1 MSDKLGFEDLRN
13 KYKDVLSKAF
23 TTNNIDLLD
32 SFTKNTNE
40 TDRKAA
46 MDQAFRDKL
55 LELLIEDPDTLE
67 NFVSFCIESCRR
79 QMVTPTMPVV
89 LLGDIFDA
97 LTLNKCEKLFSY
109 VENGVNIWKEELFFV
124 ACKNNLLRMCNDL
137 LRRLSRSQNT
147 VFCGRILLF
156 LAKFFPF
163 SERSGLN
170 IVSEF
175 NLENVTEFGG
185 DNSSTLKDA
194 LDEEMVIDNN
204 DKNKLNIDY
213 NLYCRFWSL
222 QDFFRNPN
230 NCYNKI
236 QWKTFVVHSGSV
248 LSAFSSYKLE
258 SIELQKSKLNL
269 LKSVTAVT
277 TDVEMKD
284 SETNEPHYFAKF
296 LTNQKLLELQLSDS
310 NFRRCVLV
318 QFLILFQYLTSTVKF
333 KMELQELK
341 SDQTDWVKE
350 TTALVYKLLGETPPH
365 GKQFAECVK
374 HILKRE
380 EHWNSWKND
389 GCPEFQKPKPPVQAE
404 SSDDVK
410 KSRKRR
416 RPVGDIIKEY
426 EGQSKSYMGNN
437 ELTKLWNL
445 CPDNLAACRTKER
458 DFMPSLESYLVG
470 GGAGGAGGAGA
481 GARGG
486 GWGWRALRLLAR
498 RSPHFFVHTNNPIGR
513 LPDYLTSMVE
523 RVTREVAANAAAS
536 ANGEP
541 SKTNNDDKPT
551 KQQENTEEEITEEQ
565 MEADLIK
572 EGDANDIEQV
582 PDSTHAGEED
592 YDKATLTRSRV
603 TMISSTQ
610 LDALSSKLTDWKK
623 LAAKLGYKADEIQFF
638 ETENATDAARAKNM
652 LQLWFDDD
660 EDASVENL
668 LYIMEGL
675 KMTEAC
681 EALKNDK

>member
-1 MSDKLGFEDLRN
+1 MSEKLGFEELRA

-23 TTNNIDLLD
+23 ATNNIDLLD

-40 TDRKAA
+40 VDRKAA

-55 LELLIEDPDTLE
+55 LELLIDEPDTLE
-67 NFVSFCIESCRR
+67 NYVCFCIESCRR

-97 LTLNKCEKLFSY
+97 LTLNKCEKMFTY

-185 DNSSTLKDA
+185 DNSSNLKDS
-194 LDEEMVIDNN
+194 LEEDMVVDNE
-204 DKNKLNIDY
+204 KSKLGIDY

-230 NCYNKI
+230 TCYNKL
-236 QWKTFVVHSGSV
+236 QWKTFVAHSGSV

-258 SIELQKSKLNL
+258 AVELQKAKLNR
-269 LKSVTAVT
+269 LKAVNN
-277 TDVEMKD
+277 DIEMQESNK
-284 SETNEPHYFAKF
+284 EQHYFAKF

-310 NFRRCVLV
+310 NFRRCVLI
-318 QFLILFQYLTSTVKF
+318 QFLILFQYLTSSVKF
-333 KMELQELK
+333 KMESQELK
-341 SDQTDWVKE
+341 SDQQDWVKE
-350 TTALVYKLLGETPPH
+350 TTSLVYKLLGETPPD
-365 GKQFAECVK
+365 GKRFAECVK

-380 EHWNSWKND
+380 EHWNNWKND
-389 GCPEFQKPKPPVQAE
+389 GCPEFQKPKPPVQ
-404 SSDDVK
+404 SDTTDEVR

-426 EGQSKSYMGNN
+426 EGQQKSYMGNN

-458 DFMPSLESYLVG
+458 DFMPSLEYYMVG
-470 GGAGGAGGAGA
+470 VDRD
-481 GARGG
+481 ARRTSCG

-513 LPDYLTSMVE
+513 LPDYLDDMVD
-523 RVTREVAANAAAS
+523 RVTREVAANAAANN
-536 ANGEP
+536 ANGD
-541 SKTNNDDKPT
+541 SSGNTSDKPM
-551 KQQENTEEEITEEQ
+551 KENTEEEITEEQ

-572 EGDANDIEQV
+572 EGDATDIEQV

-592 YDKATLTRSRV
+592 YDKSSRTRL
-603 TMISSTQ
+603 TMISPSQ
-610 LDALSSKLTDWKK
+610 LDAVSSKLADWKK
-623 LAAKLGYKADEIQFF
+623 LATKLGFKDDEIQFF
-638 ETENATDAARAKNM
+638 ETENATDPSRAKNM

-675 KMTEAC
+675 KMADAC
-681 EALKNDK
+681 EALKNAK

>member
-1 MSDKLGFEDLRN
+1 MTEKLGFEELRA

-32 SFTKNTNE
+32 SFTRNTNE

-79 QMVTPTMPVV
+79 NMVTATMPVV
-89 LLGDIFDA
+89 LLGDVFDA
-97 LTLNKCEKLFSY
+97 LTLNKCEKMFSY
-109 VENGVNIWKEELFFV
+109 VENGVTIWKEDLFFV

-175 NLENVTEFGG
+175 NLENVTEFGAES
-185 DNSSTLKDA
+185 SSTLKDS
-194 LDEEMVIDNN
+194 LDDEMVVNN
-204 DKNKLNIDY
+204 EKSKLNIDY

-230 NCYNKI
+230 TCYNKI
-236 QWKTFVVHSGSV
+236 QWKTFVAHSGSV

-258 SIELQKSKLNL
+258 AVELQKPKLSRLKPIHGDVVIPGSK
-269 LKSVTAVT
+269 
-277 TDVEMKD
+277 EQ
-284 SETNEPHYFAKF
+284 HYFAKF
-296 LTNQKLLELQLSDS
+296 LTNQKLLELQVSDS
-310 NFRRCVLV
+310 NFRRCVLI

-333 KMELQELK
+333 KMESQELK
-341 SDQTDWVKE
+341 SDQAEWVKD
-350 TTALVYKLLGETPPH
+350 TTAQVYRLLGETPPN
-365 GKQFAECVK
+365 GKRFAECVK
-374 HILKRE
+374 HIIKRE
-380 EHWNSWKND
+380 EHWNNWKNE
-389 GCPEFQKPKPPVQAE
+389 GCPEFQKPKLATQIDAGDE
-404 SSDDVK
+404 IK
-410 KSRKRR
+410 KAKKRR

-426 EGQSKSYMGNN
+426 ESQNKTYMGNN
-437 ELTKLWNL
+437 DLTKLWNK

-458 DFMPSLESYLVG
+458 DFMPTLESYMVTG
-470 GGAGGAGGAGA
+470 SESV
-481 GARGG
+481 GARKRTACG

-513 LPDYLTSMVE
+513 LPDYLDSMVD
-523 RVTREVAANAAAS
+523 RISREVAANIAS
-536 ANGEP
+536 ATDGES
-541 SKTNNDDKPT
+541 SKSSEKTL
-551 KQQENTEEEITEEQ
+551 KQESNEEEVSEEQ
-565 MEADLIK
+565 MEVDLK
-572 EGDANDIEQV
+572 EGDATDIEQV

-592 YDKATLTRSRV
+592 YEKTCRSRV
-603 TMISSTQ
+603 TMISPAQ
-610 LDALSSKLTDWKK
+610 LEALCSKLADWKK
-623 LAAKLGYKADEIQFF
+623 LAAKLGYKADEIKFF
-638 ETENATDAARAKNM
+638 ETENATDVARAKNM

-675 KMTEAC
+675 KMHDAC
-681 EALKNDK
+681 EAIKSAQ

>member
-1 MSDKLGFEDLRN
+1 MSEKYGFEDLRN
-13 KYKDVLSKAF
+13 RYKDVLSKAF
-23 TTNNIDLLD
+23 TTNNIELLD
-32 SFTKNTNE
+32 SFSKSTNE
-40 TDRKAA
+40 ADRKAA

-97 LTLNKCEKLFSY
+97 LTLNKCEKMFSY

-185 DNSSTLKDA
+185 DSTSTLKDS
-194 LDEEMVIDNN
+194 LDEEMVVEDTE
-204 DKNKLNIDY
+204 KNKLNIDY

-230 NCYNKI
+230 TCYNKI
-236 QWKTFVVHSGSV
+236 QWKTFVAHSGSV

-258 SIELQKSKLNL
+258 AIEIQKSKLNRI
-269 LKSVTAVT
+269 KAMNV
-277 TDVEMKD
+277 DVEMQEAK
-284 SETNEPHYFAKF
+284 EQHYFAKF

-310 NFRRCVLV
+310 NFRRCVLI
-318 QFLILFQYLTSTVKF
+318 QFLILFQYLTTTVKF
-333 KMELQELK
+333 KMESQELK
-341 SDQTDWVKE
+341 SDQMDWVKE
-350 TTALVYKLLGETPPH
+350 TSSLVYKLLGETPPH
-365 GKQFAECVK
+365 GKRFAECVK

-389 GCPEFQKPKPPVQAE
+389 GCPEFQKPKPPVQVD
-404 SSDDVK
+404 SSDEVK
-410 KSRKRR
+410 KTRKRR
-416 RPVGDIIKEY
+416 RPVGDIIREY
-426 EGQSKSYMGNN
+426 ESQSKSYMGNN

-458 DFMPSLESYLVG
+458 DFMPSLESYMVSS
-470 GGAGGAGGAGA
+470 
-481 GARGG
+481 RPEPREVSG

-513 LPDYLTSMVE
+513 LPDYLNAMVE
-523 RVTREVAANAAAS
+523 RVTREVQANAAAS
-536 ANGEP
+536 ANGET
-541 SKTNNDDKPT
+541 SKNHN
-551 KQQENTEEEITEEQ
+551 
-565 MEADLIK
+565 
-572 EGDANDIEQV
+572 
-582 PDSTHAGEED
+582 
-592 YDKATLTRSRV
+592 DKAV
-603 TMISSTQ
+603 KQ
-610 LDALSSKLTDWKK
+610 
-623 LAAKLGYKADEIQFF
+623 
-638 ETENATDAARAKNM
+638 ATVNWNTVM
-652 LQLWFDDD
+652 
-660 EDASVENL
+660 
-668 LYIMEGL
+668 Y
-675 KMTEAC
+675 
-681 EALKNDK
+681 

>member
-1 MSDKLGFEDLRN
+1 MSDKMGFEALRA
-13 KYKDVLSKAF
+13 KYKDLLSKAF
-23 TTNNIDLLD
+23 STNNIDLLD
-32 SFTKNTNE
+32 SFSKNINDS
-40 TDRKAA
+40 DRKAA

-55 LELLIEDPDTLE
+55 LELLTEEAETLE
-67 NFVSFCIESCRR
+67 NYVCFCIESCRR

-97 LTLNKCEKLFSY
+97 LTLNKCEKLFTY

-185 DNSSTLKDA
+185 DNSNNLKDS
-194 LDEEMVIDNN
+194 LDEEMMVEEE
-204 DKNKLNIDY
+204 KTKLNIDY

-230 NCYNKI
+230 TCYNKI
-236 QWKTFVVHSGSV
+236 QWKTFVAHSGSV

-258 SIELQKSKLNL
+258 AIELQKSKLNR
-269 LKSVTAVT
+269 LKVVHG
-277 TDVEMKD
+277 DDNMQGLNKEQ
-284 SETNEPHYFAKF
+284 HYFAKF

-310 NFRRCVLV
+310 NFRRCVLI
-318 QFLILFQYLTSTVKF
+318 QFLILFQYLSSTVKF
-333 KMELQELK
+333 KMETQELK
-341 SDQTDWVKE
+341 SDQTEWVKE
-350 TTALVYKLLGETPPH
+350 TTSLIYRLLGETPPS

-380 EHWNSWKND
+380 EHWNTWKND
-389 GCPEFQKPKPPVQAE
+389 GCPEFQKPKPPVQTE
-404 SSDDVK
+404 SSDDL
-410 KSRKRR
+410 RKLKVRR

-426 EGQSKSYMGNN
+426 EGQQKCYMGNN
-437 ELTKLWNL
+437 DLTKLWNL
-445 CPDNLAACRTKER
+445 CPDNLTACRTKER
-458 DFMPSLESYLVG
+458 DFMPSLQTYMLTANDGRE
-470 GGAGGAGGAGA
+470 GA
-481 GARGG
+481 ARRTASGS
-486 GWGWRALRLLAR
+486 WGWRALRLLAR
-498 RSPHFFVHTNNPIGR
+498 RSPHFFIHTNTPIGR
-513 LPDYLTSMVE
+513 LPDYLDDMVK
-523 RVTREVAANAAAS
+523 RVTREVASLAEAHNTNGDSTATNTDKNIKQEAA
-536 ANGEP
+536 
-541 SKTNNDDKPT
+541 
-551 KQQENTEEEITEEQ
+551 EEEITEEQ

-572 EGDANDIEQV
+572 EEDHNDMEQV
-582 PDSTHAGEED
+582 PDSTNLDED
-592 YDKATLTRSRV
+592 YDKAARSRV
-603 TMISSTQ
+603 TMISPAQ
-610 LDALSSKLTDWKK
+610 LDAVSAKLTDWKK
-623 LAAKLGYKADEIQFF
+623 LAAKLGYKPDEIQYF
-638 ETENATDAARAKNM
+638 ETENATDVLRAKNM

-675 KMTEAC
+675 EMAEAC
-681 EALKNDK
+681 EALKK

>member
-1 MSDKLGFEDLRN
+1 MSEKNGFDQLRV

-23 TTNNIDLLD
+23 ATNNIELLE
-32 SFTKNTNE
+32 SFSKHANE

-55 LELLIEDPDTLE
+55 LELLVEEPNTLE
-67 NFVSFCIESCRR
+67 NYVCFCIESCRR

-97 LTLNKCEKLFSY
+97 LTLNKCEKLFTY
-109 VENGVNIWKEELFFV
+109 VENGVNIWREELFFV

-175 NLENVTEFGG
+175 NLENLTEFGV

-194 LDEEMVIDNN
+194 LDEEMVVDD
-204 DKNKLNIDY
+204 DKNKLLIDY

-230 NCYNKI
+230 TCYNKI
-236 QWKTFVVHSGSV
+236 QWKTFVAHSGSV

-258 SIELQKSKLNL
+258 AVELQKSKLNR
-269 LKSVTAVT
+269 LKAVNS
-277 TDVEMKD
+277 DVEMQESK
-284 SETNEPHYFAKF
+284 EQHYFAKF

-310 NFRRCVLV
+310 NFRRCVLI

-333 KMELQELK
+333 KMESQELK
-341 SDQTDWVKE
+341 SDQADWVKE
-350 TTALVYKLLGETPPH
+350 TTALVYRLLAETPPN
-365 GKQFAECVK
+365 GKRFAECVK
-374 HILKRE
+374 SILKRE
-380 EHWNSWKND
+380 EHWNTWKND
-389 GCPEFQKPKPPVQAE
+389 GCPEFQKPKPPPVQAE
-404 SSDDVK
+404 NNEEGK
-410 KSRKRR
+410 RAKKRR

-426 EGQSKSYMGNN
+426 ESQDKFFMGNN
-437 ELTKLWNL
+437 DLTKLWNL

-458 DFMPSLESYLVG
+458 DFMPSLESYMVC
-470 GGAGGAGGAGA
+470 GA
-481 GARGG
+481 ARGG

-513 LPDYLTSMVE
+513 LPDYLDDMVK
-523 RVTREVAANAAAS
+523 RITREVAANAASNNTNGDAS
-536 ANGEP
+536 GGSNE
-541 SKTNNDDKPT
+541 KPI
-551 KQQENTEEEITEEQ
+551 KQETGEEEMAEEQ
-565 MEADLIK
+565 IETDIIK
-572 EGDANDIEQV
+572 EEDTTDMEQV
-582 PDSTHAGEED
+582 PDSTHGEEE
-592 YDKATLTRSRV
+592 DKVDRSRV
-603 TMISSTQ
+603 TMITSTQ
-610 LDALSSKLTDWKK
+610 LDALATSLTDWKK
-623 LAAKLGYKADEIQFF
+623 LAVKLGYKPDEIQFF
-638 ETENATDAARAKNM
+638 ETENATDIARAKNM

-675 KMTEAC
+675 EMTEAC
-681 EALKNDK
+681 DTLKSVK

>member
-1 MSDKLGFEDLRN
+1 MSDKLGFDELRN

-46 MDQAFRDKL
+46 MDHAFRDKL
-55 LELLIEDPDTLE
+55 LELLIEEPDTLE

-109 VENGVNIWKEELFFV
+109 VENGVSIWKEELFFV

-185 DNSSTLKDA
+185 DSSSTLKDS
-194 LDEEMVIDNN
+194 LDEEMVVDNN
-204 DKNKLNIDY
+204 EKNKINIDY

-230 NCYNKI
+230 NCYNKL
-236 QWKTFVVHSGSV
+236 QWKTFVAHSGSV

-258 SIELQKSKLNL
+258 TVELQKSKLNL
-269 LKSVTAVT
+269 LKPVKTVA
-277 TDVEMKD
+277 TDAEMKD

-333 KMELQELK
+333 KMEVQELK
-341 SDQTDWVKE
+341 SDQVDWVKE
-350 TTALVYKLLGETPPH
+350 TTALVYKLLGETPPN
-365 GKQFAECVK
+365 GKQFAEC
-374 HILKRE
+374 
-380 EHWNSWKND
+380 
-389 GCPEFQKPKPPVQAE
+389 KPKPPVSVE
-404 SSDDVK
+404 STDEVK

-426 EGQSKSYMGNN
+426 EAQNKSYMGNN

-458 DFMPSLESYLVG
+458 DFMPSLG
-470 GGAGGAGGAGA
+470 MGNNI
-481 GARGG
+481 
-486 GWGWRALRLLAR
+486 
-498 RSPHFFVHTNNPIGR
+498 FFILNTIFLQRENN
-513 LPDYLTSMVE
+513 
-523 RVTREVAANAAAS
+523 
-536 ANGEP
+536 
-541 SKTNNDDKPT
+541 
-551 KQQENTEEEITEEQ
+551 EEEITEEQ

-592 YDKATLTRSRV
+592 YDKTSRSRV
-603 TMISSTQ
+603 TMISPAQ
-610 LDALSSKLTDWKK
+610 LEALSSKLTDWKK

-638 ETENATDAARAKNM
+638 ETENATDSARAKNM

-675 KMTEAC
+675 KMTDAC
-681 EALKNDK
+681 EALKNVK

>member
-1 MSDKLGFEDLRN
+1 MSEKLGFEELRA

-23 TTNNIDLLD
+23 ATNNIDLLD

-40 TDRKAA
+40 VDRKAA

-55 LELLIEDPDTLE
+55 LELLIDEPDTLE
-67 NFVSFCIESCRR
+67 NYVCFCIESCRR

-97 LTLNKCEKLFSY
+97 LTLNKCEKMFTY

-185 DNSSTLKDA
+185 DNSSNLKDS
-194 LDEEMVIDNN
+194 LEEDMVVDNE
-204 DKNKLNIDY
+204 KSKLGIDY

-230 NCYNKI
+230 TCYNKL
-236 QWKTFVVHSGSV
+236 QWKTFVAHSGSV

-258 SIELQKSKLNL
+258 AVELQKAKLNR
-269 LKSVTAVT
+269 LKAVNN
-277 TDVEMKD
+277 DIEMQESNK
-284 SETNEPHYFAKF
+284 EQHYFAKF

-310 NFRRCVLV
+310 NFRRCVLI
-318 QFLILFQYLTSTVKF
+318 QFLILFQYLTSSVKF
-333 KMELQELK
+333 KMESQELK
-341 SDQTDWVKE
+341 SDQQDWVKE
-350 TTALVYKLLGETPPH
+350 TTSLVYKLLGETPPD
-365 GKQFAECVK
+365 GKRFAGCVK

-380 EHWNSWKND
+380 EHWNNWKND
-389 GCPEFQKPKPPVQAE
+389 GCPEFQKPKPPVQ
-404 SSDDVK
+404 SDTTDEVR

-426 EGQSKSYMGNN
+426 EGQQKSYMGNN

-458 DFMPSLESYLVG
+458 DFMPSLEYYMVG
-470 GGAGGAGGAGA
+470 VDRD
-481 GARGG
+481 ARRTSCG

-513 LPDYLTSMVE
+513 LPDYLDDMVD
-523 RVTREVAANAAAS
+523 RVTREVAANAAANN
-536 ANGEP
+536 ANGD
-541 SKTNNDDKPT
+541 SSGNTSDKPM
-551 KQQENTEEEITEEQ
+551 KENTEEEITEEQ

-572 EGDANDIEQV
+572 EGDATDIEQV

-592 YDKATLTRSRV
+592 YDKSSRTRL
-603 TMISSTQ
+603 TMISPSQ
-610 LDALSSKLTDWKK
+610 LDAVSSKLADWKK
-623 LAAKLGYKADEIQFF
+623 LATKLGFKDDEIQFF
-638 ETENATDAARAKNM
+638 ETENATDPSRAKNM

-675 KMTEAC
+675 KMADAC
-681 EALKNDK
+681 EALKNAK

>member
-1 MSDKLGFEDLRN
+1 MSTKIGFDELRV

-23 TTNNIDLLD
+23 STNNIDLLD
-32 SFTKNTNE
+32 SFSKKASE

-55 LELLIEDPDTLE
+55 LELLVEDSATLE
-67 NFVSFCIESCRR
+67 NYVNFCIESCRR

-97 LTLNKCEKLFSY
+97 LTLNKCEQMFTY
-109 VENGVNIWKEELFFV
+109 VESGVTTWREELFFG

-175 NLENVTEFGG
+175 NLENITEFGG

-194 LDEEMVIDNN
+194 LDEDMVIDD
-204 DKNKLNIDY
+204 DKNKLTIDY

-222 QDFFRNPN
+222 QEFFRNPN
-230 NCYNKI
+230 TCYNKI
-236 QWKTFVVHSGSV
+236 QWKTFVAHSGSV

-258 SIELQKSKLNL
+258 AIELQKSKLNR
-269 LKSVTAVT
+269 LKAIN
-277 TDVEMKD
+277 TDVEMKE
-284 SETNEPHYFAKF
+284 SKEQHYFAKF

-310 NFRRCVLV
+310 NFRRCVLI
-318 QFLILFQYLTSTVKF
+318 QFLILFQYLTSSVKF
-333 KMELQELK
+333 KLESQELK
-341 SDQTDWVKE
+341 TDQTEWVQE
-350 TTALVYKLLGETPPH
+350 TINLVYKLLSETPPD
-365 GKQFAECVK
+365 GKCFVECVK
-374 HILKRE
+374 SILKRE

-389 GCPEFQKPKPPVQAE
+389 GCPEFQKPKPPVQSE
-404 SSDDVK
+404 STEEVRRV
-410 KSRKRR
+410 RKRR

-426 EGQSKSYMGNN
+426 ESQKKHFMGNT

-458 DFMPSLESYLVG
+458 DFMPSLESYMLS
-470 GGAGGAGGAGA
+470 GGAEGAEAGRA
-481 GARGG
+481 A

-513 LPDYLTSMVE
+513 LPDYLDDMVK
-523 RVTREVAANAAAS
+523 RISREVAANAAAS
-536 ANGEP
+536 NSNGDANIN
-541 SKTNNDDKPT
+541 SDKNI
-551 KQQENTEEEITEEQ
+551 KQESHDEDITEEQ
-565 MEADLIK
+565 IEADLIK

-582 PDSTHAGEED
+582 PDSTHVTD
-592 YDKATLTRSRV
+592 DDDKTERARL
-603 TMISSTQ
+603 TMITETQ
-610 LDALSSKLTDWKK
+610 LDAVAKKLTDWKK
-623 LAAKLGYKADEIQFF
+623 LAVKLDYKQDEIEYF
-638 ETENATDAARAKNM
+638 ETENATDEARAKNM
-652 LQLWFDDD
+652 LKLWFDDD

-675 KMTEAC
+675 ELVEAC
-681 EALKNDK
+681 EALKSTK

>member
-1 MSDKLGFEDLRN
+1 MTDKLGFDELRV

-23 TTNNIDLLD
+23 STNNIELLE
-32 SFTKNTNE
+32 SFSKNTNE

-46 MDQAFRDKL
+46 MDQAYRDKL
-55 LELLIEDPDTLE
+55 LELLVEEPNTLE
-67 NFVSFCIESCRR
+67 NYVSFCIESCRR

-97 LTLNKCEKLFSY
+97 LTLNKCEKMFTY
-109 VENGVNIWKEELFFV
+109 VENGVNIWREELFFV

-175 NLENVTEFGG
+175 NLENLTEFGG
-185 DNSSTLKDA
+185 DSSSTLKDS
-194 LDEEMVIDNN
+194 LDEEMVIDD
-204 DKNKLNIDY
+204 DKNKLLIDY

-230 NCYNKI
+230 TCYNKI
-236 QWKTFVVHSGSV
+236 QWKTFVAHSGSV

-258 SIELQKSKLNL
+258 SIELQKSKLNR
-269 LKSVTAVT
+269 LKPVNS
-277 TDVEMKD
+277 DM
-284 SETNEPHYFAKF
+284 ETQENKEQHYFAKF

-310 NFRRCVLV
+310 NFRRCVLI

-333 KMELQELK
+333 KMESQELK
-341 SDQTDWVKE
+341 SDQLDWVKE
-350 TTALVYKLLGETPPH
+350 TTSLVYKLLAETPPN
-365 GKQFAECVK
+365 GKRFAECVK
-374 HILKRE
+374 SILKRE
-380 EHWNSWKND
+380 EHWNNWKND
-389 GCPEFQKPKPPVQAE
+389 GCPEFQKPKPPVQTE
-404 SSDDVK
+404 STEESK
-410 KSRKRR
+410 RGKKRR

-426 EGQSKSYMGNN
+426 ESQNKDFMGNN
-437 ELTKLWNL
+437 DLTKLWNL

-458 DFMPSLESYLVG
+458 DFMPSLESYMVG
-470 GGAGGAGGAGA
+470 WDGAGA
-481 GARGG
+481 G

-513 LPDYLTSMVE
+513 LPDYLDDMVK
-523 RVTREVAANAAAS
+523 RITREAAANAANNTNGDAS
-536 ANGEP
+536 SGSSE
-541 SKTNNDDKPT
+541 KPI
-551 KQQENTEEEITEEQ
+551 KPEHNEDEMAEEQ
-565 MEADLIK
+565 IETDIIK
-572 EGDANDIEQV
+572 EEDTADMEQV
-582 PDSTHAGEED
+582 PDSTHGED
-592 YDKATLTRSRV
+592 DDKVTRSRV
-603 TMISSTQ
+603 TMITPTQ
-610 LDALSSKLTDWKK
+610 LDALASKLTDWKK
-623 LAAKLGYKADEIQFF
+623 LAAKLGYKPDEIQYF
-638 ETENATDAARAKNM
+638 ETENATDIARAKNM

-675 KMTEAC
+675 EMTEAC
-681 EALKNDK
+681 ETLKNAK

>member
-1 MSDKLGFEDLRN
+1 MEDSLGFDELRVN
-13 KYKDVLSKAF
+13 FKNALSKALGSNDVDF
-23 TTNNIDLLD
+23 LD
-32 SFTKNTNE
+32 SYSRNVNDG
-40 TDRKAA
+40 DRKAA

-55 LELLIEDPDTLE
+55 LDLLVEEPDTLE
-67 NFVSFCIESCRR
+67 NYIQFCIECCRHHL
-79 QMVTPTMPVV
+79 VTPTMPVV

-97 LTLNKCEKLFSY
+97 LTLNKCEKLFTY
-109 VENGVNIWKEELFFV
+109 VEKGVNVWREELFFG

-185 DNSSTLKDA
+185 DSSSTLKDA
-194 LDEEMVIDNN
+194 LDEDLVITE
-204 DKNKLNIDY
+204 DKKIAIDY

-230 NCYNKI
+230 NCYSKI
-236 QWKTFVVHSGSV
+236 QWKTFVAHSGSV

-258 SIELQKSKLNL
+258 AVELQKSKLNR
-269 LKSVTAVT
+269 LKPVG
-277 TDVEMKD
+277 TDVEMTESK
-284 SETNEPHYFAKF
+284 EQHYFAKF

-310 NFRRCVLV
+310 NFRRCVLI

-333 KMELQELK
+333 KMETQELK
-341 SDQTDWVKE
+341 SDQLDWVKE
-350 TTALVYKLLGETPPH
+350 TTSLVYKLLGETPMD
-365 GKQFAECVK
+365 GKRFAECVK
-374 HILKRE
+374 SILKRE

-389 GCPEFQKPKPPVQAE
+389 GCPEFQKPKPPVQTE
-404 SSDDVK
+404 STDEVRRAK
-410 KSRKRR
+410 KRR

-426 EGQSKSYMGNN
+426 KAQDKDFMGNN

-458 DFMPSLESYLVG
+458 DFMPTLESYMVG
-470 GGAGGAGGAGA
+470 GGDS
-481 GARGG
+481 RTSCG

-513 LPDYLTSMVE
+513 LTDYLDDMVK
-523 RVTREVAANAAAS
+523 RISRDMAAS
-536 ANGEP
+536 AAAVTNGDAN
-541 SKTNNDDKPT
+541 TNNTDKV
-551 KQQENTEEEITEEQ
+551 KQEPAEEEITEEQ

-572 EGDANDIEQV
+572 EENDIDQV
-582 PDSTHAGEED
+582 PDSTAED
-592 YDKATLTRSRV
+592 EDKESRSRV
-603 TMISSTQ
+603 TMITPTQ
-610 LDALSSKLTDWKK
+610 LDTLTAKLADWKK
-623 LAAKLGYKADEIQFF
+623 LAAKLGFKPDEIQFF
-638 ETENATDAARAKNM
+638 ESENATDAARAKNM

-675 KMTEAC
+675 KMVDAC
-681 EALKNDK
+681 EALKNAQ

>member
-1 MSDKLGFEDLRN
+1 MLMPKNMSDKFGFEELRA

-23 TTNNIDLLD
+23 ATNNIDLLD
-32 SFTKNTNE
+32 SFSKITNE

-46 MDQAFRDKL
+46 MDQAYRDKL
-55 LELLIEDPDTLE
+55 LELLVEDPDTLE
-67 NFVSFCIESCRR
+67 SYVCFCIESCRR

-97 LTLNKCEKLFSY
+97 LTLNKCEKMFTY

-175 NLENVTEFGG
+175 NLENITEFGG
-185 DNSSTLKDA
+185 DNSSTLKDS
-194 LDEEMVIDNN
+194 LDEEIVID
-204 DKNKLNIDY
+204 DEKNKLTIDY

-230 NCYNKI
+230 TCYNKI
-236 QWKTFVVHSGSV
+236 QWKTFVAHSGSV
-248 LSAFSSYKLE
+248 LSAFASYKLE
-258 SIELQKSKLNL
+258 AVELQKSKLNR
-269 LKSVTAVT
+269 LKAVT
-277 TDVEMKD
+277 SDVEMQESSK
-284 SETNEPHYFAKF
+284 EQHYFAKF

-310 NFRRCVLV
+310 NFRRCVLI
-318 QFLILFQYLTSTVKF
+318 QFLILFQYLASTVKF
-333 KMELQELK
+333 KMESQELK
-341 SDQTDWVKE
+341 QDQMDWVKE
-350 TTALVYKLLGETPPH
+350 TTSLIYRLLGETPPD

-374 HILKRE
+374 CIVKRE
-380 EHWNSWKND
+380 EHWNTWKND
-389 GCPEFQKPKPPVQAE
+389 GCPEFQKPKPPPQVDTT
-404 SSDDVK
+404 DDVK

-416 RPVGDIIKEY
+416 RPVGDTIREY
-426 EGQSKSYMGNN
+426 GSQNKYYMGNN

-458 DFMPSLESYLVG
+458 DFMPSLESYMVSEHSAN
-470 GGAGGAGGAGA
+470 GAGGKDKRTAD
-481 GARGG
+481 G

-498 RSPHFFVHTNNPIGR
+498 RSPHFFIHTNNPIGR
-513 LPDYLTSMVE
+513 LPNYLDDMVE

-536 ANGEP
+536 NANG
-541 SKTNNDDKPT
+541 DDKAM
-551 KQQENTEEEITEEQ
+551 KQETPDEETEEQ
-565 MEADLIK
+565 IETDIIK
-572 EGDANDIEQV
+572 DSDTNDIEQV
-582 PDSTHAGEED
+582 PDSTHAGEDD
-592 YDKATLTRSRV
+592 YEKSGRSRV
-603 TMISSTQ
+603 TMISPEQ
-610 LDALSSKLTDWKK
+610 LETVSSKLTDWKK
-623 LAAKLGYKADEIQFF
+623 LAAKLGYTPDEILYF
-638 ETENATDAARAKNM
+638 ETENPTDASRAKNM
-652 LQLWFDDD
+652 LTLWFDDD

-668 LYIMEGL
+668 LYTMEGL
-675 KMTEAC
+675 KLLEAC
-681 EALKNDK
+681 EALKNVK

>member
-1 MSDKLGFEDLRN
+1 MSEKNGFDQLRV

-23 TTNNIDLLD
+23 VTNNIELLE
-32 SFTKNTNE
+32 SFSKNANE

-55 LELLIEDPDTLE
+55 LELLVEEPNTLE
-67 NFVSFCIESCRR
+67 NYVCFCIESCRR

-97 LTLNKCEKLFSY
+97 LTLNKCEKLFTY
-109 VENGVNIWKEELFFV
+109 VENGVNIWREELFFV

-175 NLENVTEFGG
+175 NLENLTEFGV

-194 LDEEMVIDNN
+194 LDEEMVVDD
-204 DKNKLNIDY
+204 DKNKLLIDY

-230 NCYNKI
+230 TCYNKI
-236 QWKTFVVHSGSV
+236 QWKTFVAHSGSV

-258 SIELQKSKLNL
+258 AVELQKSKLNR
-269 LKSVTAVT
+269 LKAVNS
-277 TDVEMKD
+277 DVEMQESK
-284 SETNEPHYFAKF
+284 EQHYFAKF

-310 NFRRCVLV
+310 NFRRCVLI

-333 KMELQELK
+333 KMESQELK
-341 SDQTDWVKE
+341 SDQADWVKE
-350 TTALVYKLLGETPPH
+350 TTALVYRLLAETPPN
-365 GKQFAECVK
+365 GKRFAECVK
-374 HILKRE
+374 SILKRE
-380 EHWNSWKND
+380 EHWNTWKND
-389 GCPEFQKPKPPVQAE
+389 GCPEFQKPKPPPVQADNNE
-404 SSDDVK
+404 EVK
-410 KSRKRR
+410 RAKKRR

-426 EGQSKSYMGNN
+426 ESQDKFFMGNN
-437 ELTKLWNL
+437 DLTKLWNL

-458 DFMPSLESYLVG
+458 DFMPSLESYMVC
-470 GGAGGAGGAGA
+470 GA
-481 GARGG
+481 ARAG

-513 LPDYLTSMVE
+513 LPDYLDDMVK
-523 RVTREVAANAAAS
+523 RITREVAANAASNNTNGDAS
-536 ANGEP
+536 GGSNE
-541 SKTNNDDKPT
+541 KPI
-551 KQQENTEEEITEEQ
+551 KQETGEEEMAEEQ
-565 MEADLIK
+565 IETDIIK
-572 EGDANDIEQV
+572 EEDTTDMEQV
-582 PDSTHAGEED
+582 PDSTHGEEE
-592 YDKATLTRSRV
+592 DKVDRSRV
-603 TMISSTQ
+603 TMITSTQ
-610 LDALSSKLTDWKK
+610 LDALATSLTDWKK
-623 LAAKLGYKADEIQFF
+623 LAVKLGYKPDEIQFF
-638 ETENATDAARAKNM
+638 ETENATDIARAKNM

-675 KMTEAC
+675 EMTEAC
-681 EALKNDK
+681 DTLKSVK

>member
-1 MSDKLGFEDLRN
+1 MSTKIGFDELRV

-23 TTNNIDLLD
+23 STNNIDLLD
-32 SFTKNTNE
+32 SFSKKANE

-55 LELLIEDPDTLE
+55 LELLVEDSTTLE
-67 NFVSFCIESCRR
+67 NYVNFCIESCRR
-79 QMVTPTMPVV
+79 QMITPTMPVV

-97 LTLNKCEKLFSY
+97 LTLNKCEQMFTY
-109 VENGVNIWKEELFFV
+109 VENGVNIWREELFFG

-175 NLENVTEFGG
+175 NLENITEFGG
-185 DNSSTLKDA
+185 DNSSTLKDV
-194 LDEEMVIDNN
+194 LDEEMVIED
-204 DKNKLNIDY
+204 DKNKLTIDY

-222 QDFFRNPN
+222 QEFFRNPN
-230 NCYNKI
+230 TCYNKI
-236 QWKTFVVHSGSV
+236 QWKTFVAHSGSV

-258 SIELQKSKLNL
+258 AIELQKSKLNR
-269 LKSVTAVT
+269 LKTIN
-277 TDVEMKD
+277 TDVEMKE
-284 SETNEPHYFAKF
+284 SKEQHYFAKF

-310 NFRRCVLV
+310 NFRRCVLI
-318 QFLILFQYLTSTVKF
+318 QFLILFQYLTSSVKF
-333 KMELQELK
+333 KLESQELK
-341 SDQTDWVKE
+341 TDQSEWVQE
-350 TTALVYKLLGETPPH
+350 TTNLIYKLLSETPPD
-365 GKQFAECVK
+365 GKCFVECVK
-374 HILKRE
+374 SILKRE

-389 GCPEFQKPKPPVQAE
+389 GCPEFQKPKPPVQSE
-404 SSDDVK
+404 STEEVRRVK
-410 KSRKRR
+410 KRR

-426 EGQSKSYMGNN
+426 ESQKKHFMGNT

-458 DFMPSLESYLVG
+458 DFMPSLESYMLSG
-470 GGAGGAGGAGA
+470 GESGEAGRA
-481 GARGG
+481 

-513 LPDYLTSMVE
+513 LPDYLDDMVK
-523 RVTREVAANAAAS
+523 RISREVAANAAAS
-536 ANGEP
+536 NSNGDANV
-541 SKTNNDDKPT
+541 NNDKNI
-551 KQQENTEEEITEEQ
+551 KQEANDEDITEEQ
-565 MEADLIK
+565 IEADLIK

-582 PDSTHAGEED
+582 PDSTHIND
-592 YDKATLTRSRV
+592 DDDKITRARL
-603 TMISSTQ
+603 TMITETQ
-610 LDALSSKLTDWKK
+610 LDAVSKKLTDWKK
-623 LAAKLGYKADEIQFF
+623 LAVKLDYKPDEIEYF
-638 ETENATDAARAKNM
+638 ETENATDEARAKNM
-652 LQLWFDDD
+652 LKLWFDDD

-675 KMTEAC
+675 ELVEAC
-681 EALKNDK
+681 EALKNTK

>member
-1 MSDKLGFEDLRN
+1 MSSKPGFEELRT

-23 TTNNIDLLD
+23 ATNNIDLID
-32 SFTKNTNE
+32 SFSKNTDE

-55 LELLIEDPDTLE
+55 LELLTEDHNTLE

-79 QMVTPTMPVV
+79 LMVTPTMPVV

-97 LTLNKCEKLFSY
+97 LTLNKCEQLFSY
-109 VENGVNIWKEELFFV
+109 IEKGVSIWKEELFFV

-175 NLENVTEFGG
+175 NLENITEFGV

-194 LDEEMVIDNN
+194 LEEEMVIDNE
-204 DKNKLNIDY
+204 KHKLTIDY

-222 QDFFRNPN
+222 QEFFRNPN
-230 NCYNKI
+230 TCYNKL
-236 QWKTFVVHSGSV
+236 QWKTFVAHSGSV

-258 SIELQKSKLNL
+258 TVELQKSKMNR
-269 LKSVTAVT
+269 LKPL
-277 TDVEMKD
+277 TDVEMQGQGK
-284 SETNEPHYFAKF
+284 EQHYFAKF

-310 NFRRCVLV
+310 NFRRCVLI
-318 QFLILFQYLTSTVKF
+318 QFLILFQYLMSTVKF
-333 KMELQELK
+333 KTEAQELK
-341 SDQTDWVKE
+341 SDQSDWIKD
-350 TTALVYKLLGETPPH
+350 TTSQIYRLLGETPPN
-365 GKQFAECVK
+365 GKKFAECVK
-374 HILKRE
+374 SILKRE
-380 EHWNSWKND
+380 EHWNNWKND
-389 GCPEFQKPKPPVQAE
+389 GCPEFQKPKPPTQLDTPE
-404 SSDDVK
+404 DVK

-416 RPVGDIIKEY
+416 RPVGDIVKEY
-426 EGQSKSYMGNN
+426 EGQKKSYMGNN

-458 DFMPSLESYLVG
+458 DFMPSLESYISSACDESG
-470 GGAGGAGGAGA
+470 RRRTAE
-481 GARGG
+481 G

-498 RSPHFFVHTNNPIGR
+498 RSPHFFVQTNNPIGR
-513 LPDYLTSMVE
+513 LPDYLDAMVHRITNE
-523 RVTREVAANAAAS
+523 MAANAAAATTEQS
-536 ANGEP
+536 P
-541 SKTNNDDKPT
+541 KSDDKANKPDV
-551 KQQENTEEEITEEQ
+551 TEEEITEEQ

-582 PDSTHAGEED
+582 PDSTHVGDDD
-592 YDKATLTRSRV
+592 YEKSSRSRV
-603 TMISSTQ
+603 TMITPAQ
-610 LDALSSKLTDWKK
+610 LDAVSAQLSDWKT
-623 LAAKLGYKADEIQFF
+623 LAVKLGYKPDEIQYF
-638 ETENATDAARAKNM
+638 ETENATDVTRAKNM

-668 LYIMEGL
+668 LYTMEGL

-681 EALKNDK
+681 EALRRVI